1 MQYQTL
7 KDMKYLVKN
16 NGKVLIT
23 SDHLFAIQLARIC
36 YIDSGMD
43 EETTHA
49 YDMQGNIVDL

>member
-1 MQYQTL
+1 
-7 KDMKYLVKN
+7 MKYLVKN